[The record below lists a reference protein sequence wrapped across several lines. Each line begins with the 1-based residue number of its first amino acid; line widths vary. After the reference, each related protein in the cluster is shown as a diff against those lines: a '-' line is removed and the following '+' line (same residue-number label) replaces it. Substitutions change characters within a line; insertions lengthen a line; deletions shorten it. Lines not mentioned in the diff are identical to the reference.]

1 MHCNGGVV
9 DLKVIFIPDY
19 RHVNPY
25 QEALAG
31 SLLKCGS
38 AVHFG
43 SFFGMSAVLRTARKY
58 WKPDILH
65 VHWTHPFTSG
75 RSRTMTVIRS
85 CDFILELL
93 LLKLSGI
100 RIVWTVHNIVD
111 HESKF
116 RSLELFFNKL
126 LARMCDR
133 LIVHCPSAKREI
145 MGMYGVSS
153 AAVSVIPH
161 GNYIGSYENSI
172 SRSAARERLNIRS
185 DDTLLLY
192 FGQIR
197 PYKGVL
203 ELINA
208 FEKLNRSNARL
219 LIAGKPLSGKAA
231 AEILERCR
239 DDGRITAVFG
249 FIPDSE
255 IQLYMNAADIVVL
268 PYRDVLTSGAV
279 LSAISFG
286 KPVIA
291 PASGCIADTLDC
303 NGSFLY
309 PKTEDGLLE
318 AMRHALDTD
327 RASLSS
333 MGRYNLG
340 LAGQFDWDGIAGK
353 HCSIYRDC
361 LK

>member
-1 MHCNGGVV
+1 VV
-9 DLKVIFIPDY
+9 DLKIIFIPDY
-19 RHVNPY
+19 RHVNQY

-31 SLLKCGS
+31 SLSKHGA
-38 AVHFG
+38 AVHFS

-65 VHWTHPFTSG
+65 VHWTNPFTTG
-75 RSRTMTVIRS
+75 RSMTMAAIRS
-85 CDFILELL
+85 CDFIIELL
-93 LLKLSGI
+93 LLRLSGI

-133 LIVHCPSAKREI
+133 LIVHCPSAKREV
-145 MGMYGVSS
+145 MGIYGVSS

-172 SRSAARERLNIRS
+172 PRSAARERLDIRS
-185 DDTLLLY
+185 DDTLFLY

-203 ELINA
+203 ELISA
-208 FEKLNRSNARL
+208 FEKLNHSNARL
-219 LIAGKPLSGKAA
+219 LIAGKPLNGKAA
-231 AEILERCR
+231 AEILERCS
-239 DDGRITAVFG
+239 GRITAVLR

-255 IQLYMNAADIVVL
+255 IQLYMNAADVVVL
-268 PYRDVLTSGAV
+268 PYRDILTSGAV

-291 PASGCIADTLDC
+291 PASGCIADTLDG

-309 PKTEDGLLE
+309 PKTEGGLLE
-318 AMRHALDTD
+318 AMRQALDTD
-327 RASLSS
+327 KASLSG

-340 LAGQFDWDGIAGK
+340 LAGQFDWDGIAGR
-353 HCSIYRDC
+353 HCSIYREC

>member
-1 MHCNGGVV
+1 MIG
-9 DLKVIFIPDY
+9 LKVIFIPDY

-31 SLLKCGS
+31 SLSKHGA

-43 SFFGMSAVLRTARKY
+43 SFFGISAVLRTARKY

-75 RSRTMTVIRS
+75 HNRIVAFIRS
-85 CDFILELL
+85 CDFIIELL

-100 RIVWTVHNIVD
+100 RIIWTVHNIVD

-116 RSLELFFNKL
+116 RSMELFFNKL
-126 LARMCDR
+126 LVRLCDR
-133 LIVHCPSAKREI
+133 LIVHCPWAKREV

-161 GNYIGSYENSI
+161 GNYINSYENSI
-172 SRSAARERLNIRS
+172 SRSAARKRLNIRD
-185 DDTLLLY
+185 DDTLFLY

-203 ELINA
+203 ELIST
-208 FEKLNRSNARL
+208 FEKLNCNNARL
-219 LIAGKPLSGKAA
+219 LIAGKPLNSDTAV
-231 AEILERCR
+231 EVLERCR
-239 DDGRITAVFG
+239 GRITAVLR

-255 IQLYMNAADIVVL
+255 VQLYMNAADIIVL

-291 PASGCIADTLDC
+291 PASGCIADTLDG
-303 NGSFLY
+303 NGGFLY
-309 PKTEDGLLE
+309 PKTDGGLLE
-318 AMRHALDTD
+318 AMRRALDMD
-327 RASLSS
+327 KASLSG
-333 MGRYNLG
+333 MGRYNMG
-340 LAGQFDWDGIAGK
+340 LAEQFDWDGIAER
-353 HCSIYRDC
+353 HCSIYRER